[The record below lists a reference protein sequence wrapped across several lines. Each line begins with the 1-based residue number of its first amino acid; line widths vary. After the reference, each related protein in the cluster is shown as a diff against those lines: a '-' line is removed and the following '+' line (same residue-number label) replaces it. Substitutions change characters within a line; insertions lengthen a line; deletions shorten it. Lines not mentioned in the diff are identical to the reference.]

1 MAETN
6 QSGAMSIEYL
16 TAVWKDEYYTEKDK
30 TKLLV
35 ALAIADCADGNGYAF
50 PGVEYLAKKSRC
62 GTRSVQE
69 LCRELEKDGKLEIQ
83 AGKGRNGTNL
93 YRVLGVQPLR
103 GSKDSVS
110 VQGVQPLQGAT
121 VAGCKVAPDEA
132 ALKAAA
138 EAPLGCTQTVRN
150 HQEPSITV
158 SESATPDLETF
169 CEYFSTRII
178 CLGFPVPLDNWLMEK
193 HGYLASQV
201 WPKTPPLKWKALEGK
216 LISDYRSWHAQQ
228 QTKTLPMRNGKPQK
242 PINDF

>member
-1 MAETN
+1 
-6 QSGAMSIEYL
+6 MSIEYL
-16 TAVWKDEYYTEKDK
+16 TAVWKDDYYTEKDK

-50 PGVEYLAKKSRC
+50 PGVEYLARKSRC
-62 GTRSVQE
+62 GVRSVQD

-83 AGKGRNGTNL
+83 ASKGRNGTNL
-93 YRVLGVQPLR
+93 YRLLGVQPLR
-103 GSKDSVS
+103 GCKESDSVK
-110 VQGVQPLQGAT
+110 GVQPLRGAT
-121 VAGCKVAPDEA
+121 VAGCKPVANEA
-132 ALKAAA
+132 ATEAAA
-138 EAPLGCTQTVRN
+138 QAATGCTQTVRN
-150 HQEPSITV
+150 HQEPLETV
-158 SESATPDLETF
+158 SEHRTPDLETF
-169 CEYFSTRII
+169 CEYFSSRLT

-228 QTKTLPMRNGKPQK
+228 QTKTTPMRNGKPQR